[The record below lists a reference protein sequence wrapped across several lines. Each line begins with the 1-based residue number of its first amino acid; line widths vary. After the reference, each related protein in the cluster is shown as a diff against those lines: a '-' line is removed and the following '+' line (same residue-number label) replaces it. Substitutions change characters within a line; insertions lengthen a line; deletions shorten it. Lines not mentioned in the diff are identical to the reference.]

1 MNTKNEGKK
10 EEKCRK
16 SEWPHVFRIS
26 LVTFTIRLIVVGSL
40 GNEKMHIE
48 FKENF
53 QATFTEFNAKLYS
66 FKTMQIR

>member
-1 MNTKNEGKK
+1 LKVFKRLLGYYLSLNTKNEGKK

-16 SEWPHVFRIS
+16 SEWQHVFRIS

-48 FKENF
+48 LKKTFKRR
-53 QATFTEFNAKLYS
+53 S
-66 FKTMQIR
+66 S